1 VSRHASR
8 SPTQLVEAFHLTL
21 LRVLETKLDRAR
33 YVIKGGV
40 NLRAWFGSLRY
51 SEDMDIDALDL
62 APYVLEDSVDRL
74 LASRD
79 LELLLRMQELMV
91 DKVVKPKQ
99 TATTQRWKFELR
111 SPASAVTLRTKIEFS
126 HRSSGDEYVLEPVRP
141 EILRPYGIPAPTAN
155 HYTAA
160 SAIRQKINALAQRA
174 KTQARDIWDLDHL
187 FRTTSADPRP
197 LPPPLRNA
205 LPVANDRIY
214 QLSFDD
220 YRAQIVPFLEPEHH
234 DLYGT
239 PEAWDRMRELV
250 LLRLAELGP

>member
-1 VSRHASR
+1 MPRSGPH
-8 SPTQLVEAFHLTL
+8 SPTQLVEAFHLAL
-21 LRVLETKLDRAR
+21 LRVLESKLDRAR
-33 YVIKGGV
+33 YVIKGGF
-40 NLRAWFGSLRY
+40 NLRAWFGSLWY
-51 SEDMDIDALDL
+51 SEDIDIDVLDL
-62 APYVLEDSVDRL
+62 AAHVLEESIDKL

-79 LELLLRMQELMV
+79 LELFLRMQGLALA
-91 DKVVKPKQ
+91 KVVKPKQ
-99 TATTQRWKFELR
+99 TETTQRWKFELA

-126 HRSSGDEYVLEPVRP
+126 HVSSEDDYLLEPVRP

-160 SAIRQKINALAQRA
+160 SAMRQKIRALAQRA

-197 LPPPLRNA
+197 LPLALRDA
-205 LPVANDRIY
+205 LPVANERIY
-214 QLSFDD
+214 QLSFAD
-220 YRAQIVPFLEPEHH
+220 YKAQIIPFLEPEHH

>member
-1 VSRHASR
+1 MSKPASR
-8 SPTQLVEAFHLTL
+8 SPTQIVEAFHLTL
-21 LRVLETKLDRAR
+21 LRVLEMKLDRAR

-51 SEDMDIDALDL
+51 SEDMDIDAVDL
-62 APYVLEDSVDRL
+62 APHVLEDSIDRL

-79 LELLLRMQELMV
+79 LELLLRMQGLALA
-91 DKVVKPKQ
+91 KVVKPKQ
-99 TATTQRWKFELR
+99 AETTQRWKFELA

-126 HRSSGDEYVLEPVRP
+126 HRSSRDDYLLEPVRP

-160 SAIRQKINALAQRA
+160 SAIRQINAVAQRA
-174 KTQARDIWDLDHL
+174 KTQARDVWDLDHL

-197 LPPPLRNA
+197 LPPTLRTV
-205 LPVANDRIY
+205 LPVANDRIH
-214 QLSFDD
+214 QMSFDD
-220 YRAQIVPFLEPEHH
+220 YKAQIIPFLEPEHH

-239 PEAWDRMRELV
+239 REAWDRMRELV